1 MMMQT
6 RDADNI
12 EDALTN
18 YFCQHQWMML
28 KKEFGKAAQMNARRH

>member
-1 MMMQT
+1 VMMMQT

-18 YFCQHQWMML
+18 YFCQHQ
-28 KKEFGKAAQMNARRH
+28 